1 MQIIRGLT
9 DFKIEQK
16 SAVAIGKFDGI
27 HKGHQELLSYVL
39 KQKEKG
45 RCAVVFTFDKPAG
58 LFFKTAGEKELTPIE
73 EKRRFFEKMGIDIV
87 IEFPLNKETASIPA
101 EAFVRD
107 VVSEKMNAAYIAAGS
122 DLSFGAG
129 GRGNSHLLETMSGQL
144 GYEVCIIEKIF
155 CEGREISSSLVREE
169 VEKGNMENVAK
180 LLGRAYEI
188 TGSVQ
193 NGKRLGRKLGM
204 PTINLYPGEDKLLPP
219 NGVYYSYVTWED
231 QKYRGITNVGLKPT
245 VNDTLCVNVE
255 TYLYDFDGDLYGEE
269 VTISLL
275 HYKRPEMKF
284 ESVDALKNQMRR
296 DLEDGIIYHNTK
308 S

>member
-1 MQIIRGLT
+1 
-9 DFKIEQK
+9 
-16 SAVAIGKFDGI
+16 
-27 HKGHQELLSYVL
+27 
-39 KQKEKG
+39 
-45 RCAVVFTFDKPAG
+45 
-58 LFFKTAGEKELTPIE
+58 
-73 EKRRFFEKMGIDIV
+73 MGIDIV

-101 EAFVRD
+101 EVFVRD
-107 VVSEKMNAAYIAAGS
+107 VVSEKMNAAYIVAGS

-129 GRGNSHLLETMSGQL
+129 GRGNSHLLEAMSGQL

-296 DLEDGIIYHNTK
+296 DLDDGIIYHNTK